1 MANYLVTG
9 GAGFIGSH
17 IVAALVERG
26 GSVRVLDDFSSGF
39 RRNLEH
45 LGSDVEVIEG
55 EAADPAVVS
64 RAVDGVEV
72 VFHEAALASV
82 PASLRDPLYSHEA
95 CTTATVNILTAA
107 QKCGVR
113 RVVFAASS
121 ACYGDNP
128 APVKRETDPL
138 DPLSPY
144 AAAKIASEYY
154 CKSFGKSFGLETV
167 CLRYFNVYGPR
178 QDPASE
184 YSAVIPIFVSKMLR
198 GERPTI
204 FGDGLQ
210 SRDFVYVEDVVQANL
225 LAAERDEAVGQSIN
239 IGAGGRSTLL
249 DLVAAINGALG
260 TKLEPQLAPP
270 RAGDVR
276 DSMADISLAR
286 KLLGYEPRF
295 TLAEGLSRSIDYYRS
310 LA

>member
-1 MANYLVTG
+1 
-9 GAGFIGSH
+9 
-17 IVAALVERG
+17 
-26 GSVRVLDDFSSGF
+26 
-39 RRNLEH
+39 
-45 LGSDVEVIEG
+45 
-55 EAADPAVVS
+55 
-64 RAVDGVEV
+64 
-72 VFHEAALASV
+72 
-82 PASLRDPLYSHEA
+82 
-95 CTTATVNILTAA
+95 
-107 QKCGVR
+107 
-113 RVVFAASS
+113 
-121 ACYGDNP
+121 
-128 APVKRETDPL
+128 
-138 DPLSPY
+138 
-144 AAAKIASEYY
+144 
-154 CKSFGKSFGLETV
+154 
-167 CLRYFNVYGPR
+167 
-178 QDPASE
+178 
-184 YSAVIPIFVSKMLR
+184 VSKMLR

-225 LAAERDEAVGQSIN
+225 LAAERDEAVGHSIN

-295 TLAEGLSRSIDYYRS
+295 TLAEGLARSIDFYRS